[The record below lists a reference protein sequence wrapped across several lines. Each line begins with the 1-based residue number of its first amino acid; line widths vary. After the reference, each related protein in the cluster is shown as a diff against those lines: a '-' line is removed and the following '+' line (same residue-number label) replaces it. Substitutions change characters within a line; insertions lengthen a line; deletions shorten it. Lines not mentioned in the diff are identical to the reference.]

1 MNKRVNL
8 IIGSGVLGAYL
19 SVELLKKKEKIIV
32 TSRSIK
38 KDFKNYKYL
47 KIKNKV
53 SFEKLDTSKK
63 SQISKIIKKYNPNK
77 IFFFSGI
84 SSITKSIKYKK
95 QTLISHY
102 NGSKNFLEILKKNKL
117 DIKFFK
123 ANSGYIF
130 SPRKGL
136 IDLNCKFSLNK
147 NPYIQAQQKV
157 FKLIK
162 DYRKLGVNSSSLIF
176 MQIESP
182 LRSDEFFIKKVCIGA
197 KKKKKIIVGNLNT
210 FRDYSWV
217 TDVVKAIS
225 LTSNLKTKDYII
237 SAGTKLSGKKIIET
251 AYMLNSLDYK
261 KYYSV
266 NKKFFRKRENKFLSS
281 SKQNISFLK
290 KKYNFKFKFFGK
302 KLINEMYK
310 NLWKPEYI

>member
-310 NLWKPEYI
+310 NL